1 MLSPS
6 PSSVRALSRDS
17 DLVMA
22 LQEEILKGLCK
33 EVKEP
38 VDENADGETPD
49 GEIPEEEVLN
59 EELVDRFL
67 EAIVKMPED

>member
-1 MLSPS
+1 
-6 PSSVRALSRDS
+6 
-17 DLVMA
+17 MA